1 MEVIREVLTRLPG
14 RFSTEL
20 GIEVAA
26 GPEERQKWFL
36 AAVLFG
42 ARISGQLAARTY
54 RVFAAAGVVTPQA
67 ILKTGWDG
75 LVDLLDEGGYARY
88 DFKTATKLLTLM
100 ESLERDYDGDL
111 DRLAAAATD
120 PRDLEQRL
128 MALGKGVG
136 PATVNIFLRELRD
149 IWPLAQPPLSPLA
162 QLAAEHLKLLPPD
175 LDPQAALAAL
185 QERWRAAP
193 VPGFVFA
200 DLEAALVRLGRD
212 FCRKPRLTR
221 PCPLAAVCGR
231 GPESLGARPKPSLKS
246 GS

>member
-20 GIEVAA
+20 GIDPAA

-54 RVFAAAGVVTPQA
+54 RVFAAAGVLTPQA

-75 LVDLLDEGGYARY
+75 LVALLDEGGYARY

-162 QLAAEHLKLLPPD
+162 QLAAEHLKLLPPG
-175 LDPQAALAAL
+175 LEPQAAVAAL
-185 QERWRAAP
+185 EERWRAAP

-212 FCRKPRLTR
+212 FCRKARLTR
-221 PCPLAAVCGR
+221 PCPLAEICGR
-231 GPESLGARPKPSLKS
+231 GPESLGAKPKSSPKS

>member
-54 RVFAAAGVVTPQA
+54 RVFAAAGVLTPQA
-67 ILKTGWDG
+67 FLKTGWDG
-75 LVDLLDEGGYARY
+75 LVALLDEGGYARY

-149 IWPLAQPPLSPLA
+149 IWPLARPPLSPLA
-162 QLAAEHLKLLPPD
+162 QLAAEHLQLLPPG
-175 LDPQAALAAL
+175 LDPQAALAVL
-185 QERWRAAP
+185 QERWQTAP

-212 FCRKPRLTR
+212 FCRKARLTR

-231 GPESLGARPKPSLKS
+231 GPESLGAKPKSSPKS

>member
-1 MEVIREVLTRLPG
+1 MDVLRELLARVPG

-20 GIEVAA
+20 GIDVAA
-26 GPEERQKWFL
+26 GPQERQKWFL

-54 RVFAAAGVVTPQA
+54 RVFAAAGVLTPQA
-67 ILKTGWDG
+67 IRETGWDG
-75 LVDLLDEGGYARY
+75 LVALLDEGGYARY

-111 DRLAAAATD
+111 DRLAALAAD

-136 PATVNIFLRELRD
+136 PATVNIFLRELRG
-149 IWPLAQPPLSPLA
+149 IWPLARPSLSPLA
-162 QLAAEHLKLLPPD
+162 QLAAEHLKLLPPG
-175 LDPQAALAAL
+175 LDPQAAVAAL
-185 QERWRAAP
+185 EERWQSAP
-193 VPGFVFA
+193 VPGFVFP

-212 FCRKPRLTR
+212 FCRKDRLRR
-221 PCPLAAVCGR
+221 PCPLAEVCGR
-231 GPESLGARPKPSLKS
+231 GPESMGVKPTSSPKS